1 MKPTSPFDVV
11 ITCNYSPWS
20 RYKGGAQKS
29 VHMLA
34 SAIAGEGKKVCVVY
48 SKVPW
53 EKVPLPADLP
63 YQVRWAFFIGIRPS
77 VSSPLRFLNGLP
89 YLFKVGPLCGPD
101 TILIGNGDEASLLW
115 RIRARRL
122 LVFGSR
128 NTYDD
133 FLMGCDW
140 TRFSTWLRILF
151 KEPRYVAVALAARR
165 ADVSTCTSAFSL
177 EQLRICFGIPETRA
191 AVIPNGLD
199 TLFFE
204 TAFKEAGQKGV
215 LFFGRLAANK
225 GAHHA
230 LDAYLRLPQELR
242 RAHPLVFAGDGPLKE
257 KLEKT
262 AREAGA
268 QNQVVFSGWLS
279 SRQLADAITGCR
291 LVLLPSLEESFGNA
305 ILETLAT
312 GQNLIST
319 TACAIPEVAGDY
331 GHLVASGDVAAMAE
345 ALARE
350 LMRIRSDAEIA
361 EQRSYFQD
369 RFSWRTSGRQ
379 YLRLAGPKPRQAQP
393 AAAGLP

>member
-1 MKPTSPFDVV
+1 MV

-34 SAIAGEGKKVCVVY
+34 SAMAEAGKNVCVVF

-53 EKVPLPADLP
+53 ETVPLPADLP
-63 YQVRWAFFIGIRPS
+63 YQVRWAFFIAVRPS

-89 YLFKVGPLCGPD
+89 FLAKVRPLCGPD
-101 TILIGNGDEASLLW
+101 TLLIGNGDEACLLH
-115 RIRARRL
+115 RIRARGP
-122 LVFGSR
+122 LVFSSR

-140 TRFSTWLRILF
+140 TRLSTWLRIFF

-177 EQLRICFGIPETRA
+177 EQLRTCFGIPASRA

-199 TLFFE
+199 PLFFA
-204 TAFKEAGQKGV
+204 TVFREAGQKGV

-225 GAHHA
+225 GALHA
-230 LDAYLRLPQELR
+230 LEAFLRLPPELR
-242 RAHPLVFAGDGPLKE
+242 RAHPLIFAGDGPLRE
-257 KLEKT
+257 RLEKT
-262 AREAGA
+262 ALDAGA
-268 QNQVVFSGWLS
+268 HKEVVFSGWLS
-279 SRQLADAITGCR
+279 GPQLVKAITACR

-331 GHLVASGDVAAMAE
+331 GTLVAAGDIAALAE

-350 LMRIRSDAEIA
+350 LPRIRTDAEIEA
-361 EQRSYFQD
+361 QRRYFRD

-379 YLRLAGPKPRQAQP
+379 YLALTGHPAGKPQNVP
-393 AAAGLP
+393 APQG